1 MSAGIERFSQRIL
14 LAAAAMAAPVTA
26 MAHSAERGLVMLL
39 PTGFAITG
47 GGIAVL
53 ASFLLLALAPRRLLG
68 RIIAARLPL
77 WTQRTISPLVPSLVS
92 FAVLS
97 TLVLAGFTASEDPLA
112 NPLPLT
118 IWTLWWVGF
127 TLLQFL
133 VGDLWKW
140 CNPWY
145 APGRLAAALGW
156 PAKAPLTLPA
166 GLGYLPALL
175 LFFGFAWFELVHAAP
190 EDPAGL
196 AAAVLVYWTI
206 TFAGILAFGYR
217 DWMHRAE
224 PFTIFFR
231 LVGNCSPLLREP
243 VEGESG
249 DPAAGPGRVRVSL
262 GWPGQGFLR
271 QAPLPWTGMLFVLL
285 ALSSNSF
292 DGLSRT
298 FAWLALGGIN
308 PLEFPGRSAVT
319 GFNTAGLAGAFVALA
334 LLFLAAVMLGRS
346 AGPGGPER
354 PAPGAMAG
362 RLVYSIVPIA
372 VAFHIAHYLTQLMVN
387 GQYALQAFTDPFAL
401 GWNLFG
407 LGPDFHVTTSF
418 LNNLHSVSVIWGFQT
433 GVIVLGHIIGILLAH
448 LIALELYGR
457 SPDDTRAA
465 VRSQWFLALLM
476 VGYTVFGLWL
486 LSTASVG

>member
-1 MSAGIERFSQRIL
+1 MNAGPWRML
-14 LAAAAMAAPVTA
+14 WWMLPPVVAMALPVTA

-39 PTGFAITG
+39 PTGFAIAG

-53 ASFLLLALAPRRLLG
+53 ASFLLLGLAPRRLLA

-77 WTQRTISPLVPSLVS
+77 WTQRTISPLAPSLVS
-92 FAVLS
+92 FVVLS
-97 TLVLAGFTASEDPLA
+97 ALILAGFTASRDPLA
-112 NPLPLT
+112 NPLPLV

-133 VGDLWKW
+133 VGDLWTW

-145 APGRLAAALGW
+145 APRRLAAALGL
-156 PAKAPLTLPA
+156 PEKAPLVLPTS
-166 GLGYLPALL
+166 LGYLPALL
-175 LFFGFAWFELVHAAP
+175 LFFCFAWFELVHVAP

-196 AAAVLVYWTI
+196 AAAVLVYWSV
-206 TFAGILAFGYR
+206 TFVGILAFGYR

-224 PFTIFFR
+224 PFSIFFR
-231 LVGNCSPLLREP
+231 LVGSCSPLLREP
-243 VEGESG
+243 AGGEGADT
-249 DPAAGPGRVRVSL
+249 DPRRIQVSL

-292 DGLSRT
+292 DGLSKT

-308 PLEFPGRSAVT
+308 PLEFPGRSAVS
-319 GFNTAGLAGAFVALA
+319 GFNTAGLAGAFATLA
-334 LLFLAAVMLGRS
+334 LLFLAAVMLGR
-346 AGPGGPER
+346 ATGPPGSGR
-354 PAPGAMAG
+354 PDPGLMAG

-387 GQYALQAFTDPFAL
+387 GQYALRAFADPFAL

-407 LGPDFHVTTSF
+407 LDPDFHVTTSF

-433 GVIVLGHIIGILLAH
+433 GVIVLGHVIGILLAH
-448 LIALELYGR
+448 LIALECYDR
-457 SPDDTRAA
+457 SPDGTRAA

-476 VGYTVFGLWL
+476 VAYTVFGLWL
-486 LSTASVG
+486 LSTASAG